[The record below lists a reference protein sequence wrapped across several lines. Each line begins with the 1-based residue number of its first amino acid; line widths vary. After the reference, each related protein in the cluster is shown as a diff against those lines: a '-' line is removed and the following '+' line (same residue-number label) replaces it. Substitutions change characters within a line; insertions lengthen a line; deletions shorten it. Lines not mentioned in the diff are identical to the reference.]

1 MCFFDKSK
9 GDDDAQLWRQC
20 RIHIYIHTYIFH
32 IAPKNREKESD
43 ALAICHIFKWF
54 IDVWIDMPA
63 DTVDFTSL
71 TNFKKSTMR
80 ADITAHLKCF

>member
-1 MCFFDKSK
+1 VS
-9 GDDDAQLWRQC
+9 
-20 RIHIYIHTYIFH
+20 HTYIHTH
-32 IAPKNREKESD
+32 IHISYSAKNREKESD